1 VVSPLFLV
9 PTTIII
15 IATYCI
21 LIYGFMVARKHRD
34 DLHEDDLG
42 FDPTDIVHVIAAH
55 SPETRKHEFRRFSQ
69 RATSYMRGTAV
80 QMQSKE
86 GVRAFAISAR
96 PASARSTRH
105 GDSPSKP
112 LIGGDRES
120 DDHEAGLDKPAGR
133 HE

>member
-34 DLHEDDLG
+34 DLHDDDLD
-42 FDPTDIVHVIAAH
+42 FDPTNIVHVVAAH
-55 SPETRKHEFRRFSQ
+55 SPETRKHEFRRFSH
-69 RATSYMRGTAV
+69 RSASYMRGTAV

-96 PASARSTRH
+96 RA
-105 GDSPSKP
+105 GDSSAQRHDSLSKP
-112 LIGGDRES
+112 STGGDHES
-120 DDHEAGLDKPAGR
+120 DDLEVGPVEKHE
-133 HE
+133 